1 MLITDTLIS
10 QRADVSLPVAL
21 LQCTVFV
28 CNDWIRSDQPDV
40 YPSVELIPGRPIP
53 LVLRYR
59 LDVVTA
65 DVKGAATTSNVFV
78 EIHGQGGKIGPVQ
91 LDNPTAFRKGQ
102 VRRIISEMWYAYH
115 MRACS
120 PLEAMIP

>member
-1 MLITDTLIS
+1 MF
-10 QRADVSLPVAL
+10 SLC

-28 CNDWIRSDQPDV
+28 CNDWIRSDQPEV

-59 LDVVTA
+59 LDIVTA

-78 EIHGQGGKIGPVQ
+78 EMHGQGGKIGPVQ
-91 LDNPTAFRKGQ
+91 LDNPTAFQKGQ
-102 VRRIISEMWYAYH
+102 VGCCDLILCCDVQCCAVMLLGGLHCFLYEV
-115 MRACS
+115 
-120 PLEAMIP
+120 